1 MRTVA
6 ACVILA
12 TFVAIVGARPASALI
27 LHTTFPLVGTFPNP
41 CTGELIAFTGDVHV
55 LIGQFI
61 DGTGALEL
69 TLYSNFH
76 GVTGAGLVT
85 RTTYQIPSDSRQIM
99 SVGLP
104 PATAT
109 QSNDFRV
116 VGGPDN
122 FTGQLPLA
130 VTIGT
135 AGGVSANIGPLRF
148 VCN

>member
-69 TLYSNFH
+69 TLHSNFQ
-76 GVTGAGLVT
+76 GVTGTGLMT
-85 RTTYQIPSDSRQIM
+85 GATYQIPSDSRQIM
-99 SVGLP
+99 SLGLP
-104 PATAT
+104 PVTVT

-116 VGGPDN
+116 VGRTDN
-122 FTGQLPLA
+122 FTGRLPLA
-130 VTIGT
+130 VTIST
-135 AGGVSANIGPLRF
+135 AGGVSANVRPLQL